1 MTSAKIIQ
9 VDEDV
14 KNGAKKKKMPRCFSP
29 FQGKMSPCDFT
40 LIRIYPNN
48 LKIM

>member
-14 KNGAKKKKMPRCFSP
+14 KNETKKKKKCQDVFLH
-29 FQGKMSPCDFT
+29 FKVKCHHVT
-40 LIRIYPNN
+40 LP
-48 LKIM
+48 